1 MPTGNGESNSNSS
14 PSSKQS
20 PNMPDRQPFLKRS
33 KTIAEGT
40 RTGHFPGPLF
50 PAVRRTST
58 SPPSESSTSTT
69 NSFSSRSSSSSF
81 SDHSFKFSDRDYVY
95 PSFLGPYATRSR
107 VTIKSKPK
115 CQKNDESLGP
125 LLPPTNA
132 SKRSNLSV
140 DVGSLEEPAQRFGA
154 PPPLPPPPKVELK
167 PKPRLKSEKELNPL
181 SIQISASSALSH
193 VPNSSA
199 NFSPRRNT
207 GLRSSWTSNLV
218 SLFLIWSFFFLFFFF
233 FPPLVYYCAIRLF
246 KRISWEKLQRK
257 ILDHLFLIAG
267 VSLNWK

>member
-1 MPTGNGESNSNSS
+1 MPTGNGESSSNSS
-14 PSSKQS
+14 PSSNQS
-20 PNMPDRQPFLKRS
+20 PKMIERQPFLKRS
-33 KTIAEGT
+33 KTIAEGN

-58 SPPSESSTSTT
+58 SPPSESSISTT

-81 SDHSFKFSDRDYVY
+81 SDHSFNFSDRDYVY

-107 VTIKSKPK
+107 VTVKSKPK
-115 CQKNDESLGP
+115 LQNDEESLRP
-125 LLPPTNA
+125 FPPTNS
-132 SKRSNLSV
+132 SKLSNLSV
-140 DVGSLEEPAQRFGA
+140 DVGSLEAPAQRFSA
-154 PPPLPPPPKVELK
+154 PPPLPPPPKEKLK

-199 NFSPRRNT
+199 NFIPRRTT

-218 SLFLIWSFFFLFFFF
+218 CLFLIWSSLFFLFRWSII
-233 FPPLVYYCAIRLF
+233 LHIRLF
-246 KRISWEKLQRK
+246 KRINIGSPV
-257 ILDHLFLIAG
+257 LDCRSFFN
-267 VSLNWK
+267 VTF